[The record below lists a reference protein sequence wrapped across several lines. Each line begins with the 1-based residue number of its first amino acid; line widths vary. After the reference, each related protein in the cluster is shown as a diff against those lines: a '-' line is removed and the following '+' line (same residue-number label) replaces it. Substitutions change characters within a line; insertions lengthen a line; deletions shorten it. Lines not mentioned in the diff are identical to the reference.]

1 MAHPFKHFHTV
12 NKHRFLVFVNGCH
25 CGIGFHCLFHDLSK
39 YGPKEFSISSKYY
52 SGTYSPVLE
61 ERRNNDFFSEICQHH
76 TRHNKHHWE
85 YWTDFF
91 KGNIIKKTMPWIY
104 ATEYVCDMLS
114 ASYVY
119 DPKAF
124 SGEVVLRYFEGRCQY
139 FHMTACTREYIR
151 WCLSRYARYGFRG
164 LKKKDTKAK
173 YRELKSRYP
182 EVEALPIP
190 GAGELSI

>member
-1 MAHPFKHFHTV
+1 MSHPFKHFHTV
-12 NKHRFLVFVNGCH
+12 NKHRFIVFRNGCH
-25 CGIGFHCLFHDLSK
+25 CGIGFHCLFHDLTK
-39 YGPKEFSISSKYY
+39 YGHKEFSLSAKYFT
-52 SGTYSPVLE
+52 GTHSPVLE
-61 ERRNNDFFSEICQHH
+61 ERRAHDLFSEICQHH

-85 YWTDFF
+85 YWTDYF

-119 DPKAF
+119 DPKNF
-124 SGEVVLRYFEGRCQY
+124 NGEVTLKYFEDHSKCY
-139 FHMTACTREYIR
+139 HMTQATWEYIH
-151 WCLSRYARYGFRG
+151 WCLSRFAEMGFKG

-173 YRELKSRYP
+173 YKELTARYP
-182 EVEALPIP
+182 CIEALHIP